1 MKKLLP
7 TTTGAETATQP
18 SHRIPS
24 RSSLLRLMWIISTLR
39 PEQLAAVG
47 MFVEHLVRNG
57 GGR

>member
-1 MKKLLP
+1 MKNP
-7 TTTGAETATQP
+7 TCKVGRETGMTKP
-18 SHRIPS
+18 SHLHTRP
-24 RSSLLRLMWIISTLR
+24 SSLLRLMWIISTLR